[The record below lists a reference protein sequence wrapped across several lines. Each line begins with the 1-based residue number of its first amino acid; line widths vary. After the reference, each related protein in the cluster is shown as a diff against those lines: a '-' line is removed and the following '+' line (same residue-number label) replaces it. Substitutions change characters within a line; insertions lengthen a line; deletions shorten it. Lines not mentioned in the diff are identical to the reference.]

1 MAKSKKLHIAD
12 WKARQL
18 LGKWSRSDGDLWV
31 VTELGSLQSVQKT
44 AIEGQSIE
52 IPETACLI
60 LHASP
65 KGPYGKSVFV
75 HRANGRLSRIARF
88 FADEEESI
96 REPKA
101 HAKGIPETAWSW
113 IASYLW

>member
-1 MAKSKKLHIAD
+1 MLEE
-12 WKARQL
+12 
-18 LGKWSRSDGDLWV
+18 WSRSDGELWV
-31 VTELGSLQSVQKT
+31 VTELDSLQSVQKT
-44 AIEGQSIE
+44 SIEGQSIE

-65 KGPYGKSVFV
+65 KGPHGKSVFV

-96 REPKA
+96 CETNAR
-101 HAKGIPETAWSW
+101 AKGIPKTAWSW
-113 IASYLW
+113 IASYLKD